1 MKLETKQQKTP
12 GPVKDLW
19 PENPSQWILL
29 SLDFV
34 IVDVSGGLLHLM
46 SLDPVHPFSTDCPEV
61 IGLVNHSATAL
72 IIVKALILYN
82 SFIK

>member
-1 MKLETKQQKTP
+1 
-12 GPVKDLW
+12 
-19 PENPSQWILL
+19 
-29 SLDFV
+29 
-34 IVDVSGGLLHLM
+34 M

-82 SFIK
+82 NFTK